1 MEDTGRLTDL
11 VTNILKMNKLENQ
24 EIFPDKTEYELGKQ
38 LRYCVLQF
46 EAAWERKAIRFEADI
61 DDMTIRCDMSLLEL
75 VWNNLLS
82 NAFKFTEPGGLY
94 RSASSRRLAGPWPGY
109 RIPAAELN

>member
-82 NAFKFTEPGGLY
+82 NAFKFTEPGGDY
-94 RSASSRRLAGPWPGY
+94 IGQPQAGAWLGRGPGIGY
-109 RIPAAELN
+109 RLRN